1 MNHKVNFRR
10 VIDKDISKIQNLF
23 KITFKKNITKKYYFW
38 QYKNKKNFNSFVAY
52 KDKKVVGHI
61 GFVNKKILFNKN
73 LFLCIYRHTT
83 MIHPD
88 YRKLG
93 IYKNLM
99 LYSYNILKNEK
110 YLFILGWPNEIN
122 LLASKKQKNFNF
134 IKKISTFT
142 LEKKT
147 GKKINKIFLKK
158 NFNSINKLDKKTFSK
173 FSIIDINNGW
183 SIYKDY
189 EYIKHRYIK
198 NPDSK
203 NYFYYSDSSNGEN
216 ILIIFRY
223 FNQKKTY
230 INIVEIFSLY
240 KNNTNFFI
248 NKFLNYKYVIQVW
261 EYKTYK
267 YLIDNKFKLIK
278 PNFNISYYP
287 LNFKNLKS
295 NKKIMN
301 KYLFSMGDIDVF

>member
-1 MNHKVNFRR
+1 MK
-10 VIDKDISKIQNLF
+10 
-23 KITFKKNITKKYYFW
+23 
-38 QYKNKKNFNSFVAY
+38 
-52 KDKKVVGHI
+52 
-61 GFVNKKILFNKN
+61 
-73 LFLCIYRHTT
+73 
-83 MIHPD
+83 
-88 YRKLG
+88 RKL
-93 IYKNLM
+93 
-99 LYSYNILKNEK
+99 E
-110 YLFILGWPNEIN
+110 
-122 LLASKKQKNFNF
+122 
-134 IKKISTFT
+134 
-142 LEKKT
+142 
-147 GKKINKIFLKK
+147 KKINKIFLKK